1 MKSQRFN
8 KTDPA
13 LIALISDLKAQER
26 ENGAAIWRDIAKRLE
41 KPKRNW
47 AETNLSKLDRYAND
61 GETIIIP
68 GKVLAAGSIS
78 KKLTVAAWSFSEKAE
93 EAIVAAGGKAI
104 GIRDLMA
111 ENPKGSNVR
120 IMR

>member
-1 MKSQRFN
+1 MAS
-8 KTDPA
+8 
-13 LIALISDLKAQER
+13 L
-26 ENGAAIWRDIAKRLE
+26 AAIWRDIAKRLE
-41 KPKRNW
+41 KPRRNW
-47 AETNLSKLDRYAND
+47 AETNLSKLDRYAED
-61 GETIIIP
+61 GQTIIIA

-78 KKLTVAAWSFSEKAE
+78 KKITVAAYAFSAAAK

-104 GIRDLMA
+104 TISELVA